1 MTDQAISERRYDD
14 AAFALPD
21 ISVRRIFK
29 LAAKSWPYIK
39 PMIRHLLLLA
49 GLTALTSLILAGAGF
64 IGADI
69 FTNKILVG
77 DKLQP
82 LQASIMMV
90 DETYV
95 ASDITANVNLKES
108 LSEEQRKVV
117 RDRGFIWFVALALTL
132 VPIFAALIY
141 YNLWIWQMV
150 NQNLRVAMIERAE
163 NLSLKYHNQSRVG
176 DAIFRVYQD
185 SAMINSVIREAIV
198 SPIMGLYGIIVG
210 LVFITFFDPR
220 IALICLATAI
230 PIVVATVWITP
241 RLRVR
246 ALANRVAN
254 SNLTS
259 RMQETMAA
267 LKIVKANQ
275 GELRV
280 LRQFHHDSHVALD
293 AAFFLRLNMALL
305 NVGVTSL
312 IAIVT
317 IGVEYILV
325 VWVLGE
331 RETFLGAA
339 VATIIGFAIWNY
351 GAFEAARG
359 NLAGALFGMT
369 GMVALWASL
378 QDLFVGLERAFYLLD
393 LEPEIIDPEN
403 PVQFPVPIESVEW
416 KGVHFGYDDHR
427 PVLNGVDLKAKV
439 GTITAIVGSS
449 GAGKS
454 TLMSLLLRLYDPD
467 EGSVEFNGIDL
478 RELMVQDIRD
488 NTAIALQRNVLFAMS
503 VADNIGYATKNATR
517 PAIEEAARIACADDF
532 VREMDAGYDAEL
544 GERGGKL
551 STGQRQ
557 RLTIARAIVRSTPIL
572 ILDEPTA
579 SLDAET
585 ELSVMRNLSDWGH
598 DKIVFIITHRLSTI
612 RNADQIV
619 FLENGVV
626 VESGSHDELMGDR
639 AGHYHEFVTDRHQV
653 PGNE

>member
-14 AAFALPD
+14 AAFALPE

-29 LAAKSWPYIK
+29 LAVKSWPYMK
-39 PMIRHLLLLA
+39 PMIKHLLLLA

-82 LQASIMMV
+82 MQASIMLL
-90 DETYV
+90 DESYV
-95 ASDITANVNLKES
+95 ATDITDNVNLQDS
-108 LSEEQRKVV
+108 LSEDQRKVV
-117 RDRGFIWFVALALTL
+117 RNRGVIWFVALALFL

-150 NQNLRVAMIERAE
+150 NQNLRVAMIEKAE

-198 SPIMGLYGIIVG
+198 SPIMGLYGIILG
-210 LVFITFFDPR
+210 LVLIAFFDPR

-230 PIVVATVWITP
+230 PIVIATVWITP

-246 ALANRVAN
+246 ALANRIAN

-275 GELRV
+275 GEQKV
-280 LRQFHHDSHVALD
+280 LRQFHNDSHAALD
-293 AAFFLRLNMALL
+293 AAFYLRLNIALL

-359 NLAGALFGMT
+359 NLASALFGMT
-369 GMVALWASL
+369 GMVGLWARL
-378 QDLFVGLERAFYLLD
+378 QDLFIGLERAFYLLD
-393 LEPEIIDPEN
+393 LEAEIVDPES
-403 PVQFPVPIESVEW
+403 PVPFPTPIESVQW
-416 KGVHFGYDDHR
+416 KGVHFGYDDQTR
-427 PVLNGVDLKAKV
+427 VLKGVDLEARV

-467 EGSVEFNGIDL
+467 QGSVAYNGIDL
-478 RELMVQDIRD
+478 RELKVQDIRD

-517 PAIEEAARIACADDF
+517 SAIEEAARIACADDF
-532 VREMDAGYDAEL
+532 VRGMDAGYDAEL

-585 ELSVMRNLSDWGH
+585 ELSVMRNLGDWGR

-626 VESGSHDELMGDR
+626 VETGSHDELMGNN
-639 AGHYHEFVTDRHQV
+639 AGRYHEFVTASHQV
-653 PGNE
+653 PGDE